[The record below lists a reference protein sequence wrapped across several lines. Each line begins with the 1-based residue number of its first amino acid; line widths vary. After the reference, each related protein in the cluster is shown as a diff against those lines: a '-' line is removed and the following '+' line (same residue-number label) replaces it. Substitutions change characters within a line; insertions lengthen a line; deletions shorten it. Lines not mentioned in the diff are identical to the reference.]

1 MMSLVA
7 QYRKLLGHYEQVL
20 TLTGDILRELRTQG
34 KESSL
39 NVLVEKRKLAGESI
53 ARLTAEIAETEIET
67 RPDFETLAA
76 VRGLLR
82 QVKEKTGLLQELEE
96 QIQSLLCQRRSES
109 KEEE

>member
-7 QYRKLLGHYEQVL
+7 QYRELLSHYEQVL
-20 TLTGDILRELRTQG
+20 ALTRDILRELRTQG

-53 ARLTAEIAETEIET
+53 ARLTAEIAQT
-67 RPDFETLAA
+67 RPDFETLAT
-76 VRGLLR
+76 VKSLLR

-96 QIQSLLCQRRSES
+96 QIQSLLSQRSSES